1 MDKEKIGRFIADCR
15 KEKGLTQASL
25 AEKLFVTD
33 RAVSKWET
41 GKSIPD
47 SSIMLKLCD
56 VLGINVNELLTGEK
70 IEKSSYNGQAEK
82 NLINL
87 KQEKEKI
94 KKLWIKAGV
103 VILIFAIILFIP
115 IYVFA
120 NIIDFHLYF
129 GWQEVYLNNS
139 VSIKVPG
146 DWEKGE
152 KNGLIYFTAP
162 DSDNEVVF
170 FQSRKDAEYEYGE
183 PVFMDNNKGEK
194 NIVSNNFKN
203 LISVSST
210 VNSLGTV
217 YGETIVAFDNKA
229 YVEKYV
235 DFCYGEYIFYTFNDE
250 INEDTLI
257 KIADSIEDN

>member
-1 MDKEKIGRFIADCR
+1 MDKDKIGRFIAFCR

-33 RAVSKWET
+33 RAVSRWET
-41 GKSIPD
+41 GKSMPD
-47 SSIMLKLCD
+47 SSIMLELCNI
-56 VLGINVNELLTGEK
+56 LGINVNELLTGEK
-70 IEKSSYNGQAEK
+70 IEKTNYNKQAEK
-82 NLINL
+82 NLLNL
-87 KQEKEKI
+87 KQEKERI
-94 KKLWIKAGV
+94 NKLWLKAGIV
-103 VILIFAIILFIP
+103 LLTFAIILFIP

-120 NIIDFHLYF
+120 NIIGLHLYF
-129 GWQEVYLNNS
+129 GWQEVYLNNL
-139 VSIKVPG
+139 VSIKVPD
-146 DWEKGE
+146 DWKKGE
-152 KNGLIYFTAP
+152 KNGLIYFTDS

-183 PVFMDNNKGEK
+183 PIVIDESKGEK

-235 DFCYGEYIFYTFNDE
+235 DFCYGEYLFYSCGNEIDE
-250 INEDTLI
+250 DILR
-257 KIADSIEDN
+257 KIADSIDRE